1 MNDICLKAI
10 LIGDASVGKTA
21 LLLKYIDGKFLEN
34 HIATIG
40 VEYKEKIIKHNNI
53 DIKLQIWDT
62 AGQEIYRSLTRN
74 FYRNADV
81 FLFVFD
87 ITNEESY
94 IHIKD
99 WLKESEEDLGKN
111 FKKIL
116 IGNKFDL
123 NHKRKV
129 DKERM
134 TRFAQNNNM
143 KCFETSAKEGN
154 NVDIIFTEA
163 VKLLLGNKSNKE
175 IMDEF
180 AYRNADTSIVSLDS
194 HKSTSKRKKCC

>member
-1 MNDICLKAI
+1 MNDVCLKVI

-21 LLLKYIDGKFLEN
+21 LLLKYVDGKFLEN

-74 FYRNADV
+74 FYRNADA

-94 IHIKD
+94 VHIKD

-111 FKKIL
+111 FKKML
-116 IGNKFDL
+116 IGNKLDL
-123 NHKRKV
+123 SHKRKI
-129 DKERM
+129 DKERIK
-134 TRFAQNNNM
+134 RFADKNNM
-143 KCFETSAKEGN
+143 KCFETSAKEGK
-154 NVDIIFTEA
+154 NVDIIFTEV

-175 IMDEF
+175 IIEEF
-180 AYRNADTSIVSLDS
+180 AYKNADTSILSLDS

>member
-1 MNDICLKAI
+1 MNDVCLKVI

-21 LLLKYIDGKFLEN
+21 LLLKYVDGKFLEN